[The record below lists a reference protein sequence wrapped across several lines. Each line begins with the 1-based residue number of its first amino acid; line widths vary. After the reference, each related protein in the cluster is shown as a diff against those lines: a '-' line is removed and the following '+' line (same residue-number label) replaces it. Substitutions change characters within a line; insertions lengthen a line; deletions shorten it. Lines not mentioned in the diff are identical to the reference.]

1 MKIGVF
7 MFITGSSID
16 VAALARRSEELGF
29 ESLWVPEHAAI
40 PVHTDTPWSGSPDGA
55 IPYYYTQMVDPFV
68 ALARA
73 SAVTTTLKLGTAIC
87 LVPQRHPILLA
98 KEIASLDYFSGGR
111 FLFGIG
117 TGWLREETELFG
129 IDFKDRVRYTREAIM
144 AMKELWTK
152 EESEYHGEFVDFPP
166 VRSFPKPVQKPHP
179 PVYLGGRAKNVL
191 RRVVAWGDGW
201 VPNRVTPDQIRQGRQ
216 ELDRLA
222 RKAGRDPASLEISVH
237 GQPADPKLIKEFEA
251 AGASRVIIRCTS
263 APEAVAIPELEEMA
277 SRVFAA

>member
-40 PVHTDTPWSGSPDGA
+40 PVHTDTPWSGTPDGV
-55 IPYYYTQMVDPFV
+55 IPYNYTQMVDPFV

-129 IDFKDRVRYTREAIM
+129 IDFKDRVRYTREAIL

-152 EESEYHGEFVDFPP
+152 EESEYHGEFIDFPP

-179 PVYLGGRAKNVL
+179 PVYLGGMAKNVL